1 MSGLGL
7 CVCVCEE
14 VGWVGQRMPN
24 GCVFG
29 AQSVKQLTK
38 QQVDEFRAKTR
49 AYREV
54 RKNRLRW
61 KPPDKLFK
69 AVEGDEEK
77 DEDGSILPNEER
89 KLPAKDQICA
99 RGQPFL
105 KHGRHGKPHI
115 KIINVE
121 AKTGI

>member
-1 MSGLGL
+1 MGCDGTHGIWAVWAIGGL
-7 CVCVCEE
+7 
-14 VGWVGQRMPN
+14 W
-24 GCVFG
+24 
-29 AQSVKQLTK
+29 QSVKQLTK

-69 AVEGDEEK
+69 TAEGDEEK
-77 DEDGSILPNEER
+77 DEDGSLLPNEER

-121 AKTGI
+121 AKTGAAGLLLVM